1 MTKKTAENQ
10 VVEEKEGFVDGEGY
24 PNCEGEPCANMAE
37 EAKDETDTV
46 AEESVAAEQAQ
57 EQTEEQTEEE
67 APKVE
72 DIDWKDRYI
81 RLQAEFDNFR
91 KRTLREKMALIESGG
106 SDVWK
111 AVLPVLDDMERAIA
125 ASEKSEDIAALREGE
140 KLIYNK
146 FVDIMRQKGVVAIE
160 ALDAEFNPDL
170 HEAVA
175 RFAAGEE
182 KSGKV
187 IDVVQQG
194 YKQGEQVLRYAKVVV
209 GE

>member
-1 MTKKTAENQ
+1 MTKKTSENQ
-10 VVEEKEGFVDGEGY
+10 VVEEKEGFVEGEGY

-37 EAKDETDTV
+37 EENGDADTV
-46 AEESVAAEQAQ
+46 AEEQPAEPKA
-57 EQTEEQTEEE
+57 EE
-67 APKVE
+67 V
-72 DIDWKDRYI
+72 DWKDKYL

-111 AVLPVLDDMERAIA
+111 SVLPVLDDMERAIA
-125 ASEKSEDIAALREGE
+125 ASEKSEDISALREGE

-146 FVDIMRQKGVVAIE
+146 FIDIMRQKGVVEIE
-160 ALDAEFNPDL
+160 ALDKEFDADL

-187 IDVVQQG
+187 IDVVQRG

>member
-1 MTKKTAENQ
+1 MKKETTDNQ
-10 VVEEKEGFVDGEGY
+10 IVEEKEGFVEGEGY
-24 PNCEGEPCANMAE
+24 PNCEGEPCANMADE
-37 EAKDETDTV
+37 EQQGADTV
-46 AEESVAAEQAQ
+46 AEE
-57 EQTEEQTEEE
+57 TE

-72 DIDWKDRYI
+72 EVDWRDKYI

-91 KRTLREKMALIESGG
+91 KRTLREKMALVESGG

-125 ASEKSEDIAALREGE
+125 ASEKSEDISALREGE

-146 FVDIMRQKGVVAIE
+146 FVDIMRQKGVVEIE
-160 ALDAEFNPDL
+160 AKDAEFNPDL

-175 RFAAGEE
+175 RFAAGED

-187 IDVVQQG
+187 IDVVQRG
-194 YKQGEQVLRYAKVVV
+194 YKQGEQVLRYTKVVV

>member
-1 MTKKTAENQ
+1 MKKETADNQ
-10 VVEEKEGFVDGEGY
+10 VVEEKDGFVEGDGY
-24 PNCEGEPCANMAE
+24 PNCEGEPCANMSDE
-37 EAKDETDTV
+37 EQHDADTV
-46 AEESVAAEQAQ
+46 AEEP
-57 EQTEEQTEEE
+57 E
-67 APKVE
+67 APKAEEV
-72 DIDWKDRYI
+72 DWRDKYI
-81 RLQAEFDNFR
+81 RLQAEFETFR
-91 KRTLREKMALIESGG
+91 KRTVREKMALLESGG

-125 ASEKSEDIAALREGE
+125 ASEKSEDVAALREGE

-146 FVDIMRQKGVVAIE
+146 FVDIMRQKGVVEIE

-187 IDVVQQG
+187 IDVVQRG
-194 YKQGEQVLRYAKVVV
+194 YKQGEQVLRYTKVVV

>member
-10 VVEEKEGFVDGEGY
+10 VVEEKEGFIEGEGY

-37 EAKDETDTV
+37 EEQSQADTV
-46 AEESVAAEQAQ
+46 AEEQSVE
-57 EQTEEQTEEE
+57 T
-67 APKVE
+67 PKVE
-72 DIDWKDRYI
+72 EIDWKDKYL

-125 ASEKSEDIAALREGE
+125 ASEKSEDMAALREGE

-146 FVDIMRQKGVVAIE
+146 FVDIMRQKGVVEIE
-160 ALDAEFNPDL
+160 ALDTEFNPDL

-175 RFAAGEE
+175 RFAAGKE

-187 IDVVQQG
+187 IDVVQRG
-194 YKQGEQVLRYAKVVV
+194 YKQGEQVLRYTKVVV